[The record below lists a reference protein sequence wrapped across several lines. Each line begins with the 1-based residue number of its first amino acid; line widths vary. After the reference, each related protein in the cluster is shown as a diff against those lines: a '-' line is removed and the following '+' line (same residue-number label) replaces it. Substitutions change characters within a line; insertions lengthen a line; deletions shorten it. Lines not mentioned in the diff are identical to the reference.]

1 MVLYAENNSQRK
13 TVVASVAQ
21 DKNMIK
27 TWKPE
32 KLNL

>member
-1 MVLYAENNSQRK
+1 MQSAAMVLYAENNSQRK

-27 TWKPE
+27 T
-32 KLNL
+32 